1 MDMEKVSTNDV
12 TNKGLIAKIYKQ
24 FMQLNNK
31 KQTIQVKNRQ
41 N

>member
-24 FMQLNNK
+24 FMQLNK
-31 KQTIQVKNRQ
+31 KQTIQMKNRQ